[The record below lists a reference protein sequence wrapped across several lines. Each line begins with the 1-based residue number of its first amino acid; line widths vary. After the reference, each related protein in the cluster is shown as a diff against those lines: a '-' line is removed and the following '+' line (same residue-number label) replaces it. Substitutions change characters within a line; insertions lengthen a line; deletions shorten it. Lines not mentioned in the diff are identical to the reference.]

1 MKLLVIDGNS
11 IANRAYWGIK
21 GLTTK
26 SGEHTNA
33 IYGFLS
39 IVNKIKSELEPD
51 GIAVA
56 FDLHAP
62 TFRHKAYAG
71 YKAGRKPMEPEF
83 ASQMP
88 VLKELLGYLGYTIVS
103 LEGYEAD
110 DILGTL
116 AKKCESTGDTCF
128 IATGDRDS
136 LQLVSDATTVRLAT
150 TKFGK
155 SAVTLY
161 DVDKVKEV
169 YGVSPP
175 QLIDIKAIQGDT
187 SDKIPGAAG
196 IGEKGAKEL
205 ISKFGSVENIYSH
218 IDELDIKPTHK
229 KKLIESKGMVE
240 LSYFL
245 GKIDTNV
252 PIDTEI
258 EHYRIKPID
267 MSKASALMT
276 RLELFKLMGEMNISF
291 GTASLAQ
298 DGEEETEKVNF
309 SHVRLSDGASL
320 LAMTADEGKAYFVN
334 DYDDDGEITAMY
346 FTVGEKVYSFK
357 PSNIFLRSFCEN
369 ESIEK
374 YTSDVKLFHKVL
386 MKKGIS
392 LKNIKSDAVLAAY
405 LLNPSEK
412 KLKITRFEKLLRL
425 EAEYSSPVPELED
438 KNAAAAAAFPVLC
451 EKLKKEIDARNQTEL
466 LEKTEIPF
474 AEVLAAMEIEGVMVN
489 REDIVSYGEKLKE
502 RKDELEKK
510 IKEQTGDINLN
521 SPKQLGT
528 VLFEDMGLPHGKKT
542 KTGYSTDASILE
554 PLKWEY
560 PIVADILEYKALGK
574 LYSTYVEGL
583 LKVIGEDGR
592 IHSTFNQTETR
603 TGRISSTNPN
613 LQNIPVRTELG
624 REMRKFFVAKEN
636 CVLVD
641 ADYSQIELR
650 VLAHVA
656 NDKVMIESFNEGKD
670 IHRATAARVFGLPE
684 EMVTP
689 SMRSSAKAVNFG
701 IVYGMGAFSLSKDI
715 GVSVKEAKAY
725 IDEYLKNFSGVRD
738 YMEKVIA
745 DAKKNGYAEDIFGRR
760 RYLPELASSNA
771 MERAQGERI
780 ARNMPIQGAAAD
792 IIKIAMIHVYSR
804 LKKEMPKAKLIL
816 QIHDELIVECPE
828 SDAEA
833 VKNILEEEMSGAVN
847 MAVPMTADAHIGK
860 TWYQAKG

>member
-11 IANRAYWGIK
+11 IANRAFYGIK
-21 GLTTK
+21 LLTTK
-26 SGEHTNA
+26 NGEYTNA

-56 FDLHAP
+56 FDVHAP

-71 YKAGRKPMEPEF
+71 YKAGRKPMPEELS
-83 ASQMP
+83 SQMP
-88 VLKELLGYLGYTIVS
+88 ILKELLSYLGCTVVS

-116 AKKCESTGDTCF
+116 AKKCESTGDICY

-136 LQLVSDATTVRLAT
+136 LQLVSDVTTVRLAT

-155 SAVTLY
+155 STVTLY
-161 DVDKVKEV
+161 DTEMIKET
-169 YGVSPP
+169 YGVTPP
-175 QLIDIKAIQGDT
+175 QLIDIKAIQGDS

-205 ISKFGSVENIYSH
+205 ISKFGSVEYIYSH
-218 IDELDIKPTHK
+218 IDEIDIKPKTK
-229 KKLIESKGMVE
+229 EKLLASKDTVE

-245 GKIDTNV
+245 GKINTNV

-258 EHYRIKPID
+258 ENYRLKPID
-267 MSKASALMT
+267 MPKASALMT
-276 RLELFKLMGEMNISF
+276 RLELFKLMEQMNITL
-291 GTASLAQ
+291 GAANPVEI
-298 DGEEETEKVNF
+298 EEEDKTEYVFKT
-309 SHVRLSDGASL
+309 LSDGASL
-320 LAMTADEGKAYFVN
+320 LAMTADEGKAYFIN
-334 DYDDDGEITAMY
+334 DYDDSGEIIGMY
-346 FTVGEKVYSFK
+346 FVVGETVYSFK
-357 PSNIFLRSFCEN
+357 PSDIFLRSFCEN
-369 ESIEK
+369 KSIEK
-374 YTSDVKLFHKVL
+374 YTNDIKLFHKVL
-386 MKKGIS
+386 LKKDIS
-392 LKNIKSDAVLAAY
+392 LENIKMDSSLAAY

-412 KLKITRFEKLLRL
+412 KQKITRFEKLIRL
-425 EAEYSSPVPELED
+425 EAEYGISVPSSENE
-438 KNAAAAAAFPVLC
+438 NAAAVAVFPKLC
-451 EKLKKEIDARNQTEL
+451 DKLKKVIDERNQSEL
-466 LEKTEIPF
+466 LEKIEIPF
-474 AEVLAAMEIEGVMVN
+474 SLVLAAMEIEGVMVN
-489 REDIVSYGEKLKE
+489 RDDIVSYGEKLKT
-502 RKDELEKK
+502 RKDELEAK

-542 KTGYSTDASILE
+542 KTGYSTDASVLE
-554 PLKWEY
+554 PLKWDY

-636 CVLVD
+636 HVLVD

-656 NDKVMIESFNEGKD
+656 CDEVMIESFVGGKD
-670 IHRATAARVFGLPE
+670 IHRATAAKVFGLPE

-689 SMRSSAKAVNFG
+689 QMRSSAKAVNFG
-701 IVYGMGAFSLSKDI
+701 IVYGIGAFSLSKDI
-715 GVSVKEAKAY
+715 GVSVREAKAY
-725 IDEYLKNFSGVRD
+725 IEEYLKNFSGVRD
-738 YMEKVIA
+738 YMERVIS
-745 DAKKNGYAEDIFGRR
+745 DAKKNGYVEDIFGRR
-760 RYLPELASSNA
+760 RYLPELSSSNA
-771 MERAQGERI
+771 IARAAGERI

-792 IIKIAMIHVYSR
+792 IIKIAMIKVYAR
-804 LKKEMPKAKLIL
+804 LKEEKLEAKLIL

-828 SDAEA
+828 SEAET
-833 VKNILEEEMSGAVN
+833 VKKILEEEMSGAVN